1 MRQEADMEGHDA
13 QEKEAQW
20 NKKNTQ
26 GVRVGQDREEQGQ
39 LLACRLAIMIAD
51 WATETMYKVPQLCV
65 WRGLYLLQENFL
77 GWRLSECATSSG
89 TVGQTKEIVWKSEY
103 GGGHAVF

>member
-1 MRQEADMEGHDA
+1 MAESRLGKREQELRNRYQKVMRQEADMEGHDA

-20 NKKNTQ
+20 NKKNMQ

-51 WATETMYKVPQLCV
+51 
-65 WRGLYLLQENFL
+65 
-77 GWRLSECATSSG
+77 
-89 TVGQTKEIVWKSEY
+89 
-103 GGGHAVF
+103 